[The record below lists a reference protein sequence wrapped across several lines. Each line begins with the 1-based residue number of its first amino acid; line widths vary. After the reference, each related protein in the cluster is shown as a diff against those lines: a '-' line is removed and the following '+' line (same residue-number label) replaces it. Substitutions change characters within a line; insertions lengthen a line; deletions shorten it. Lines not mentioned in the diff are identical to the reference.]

1 MALGLRRK
9 SERCSLCFA
18 YFPEKDSENICARRR
33 FDQVRIEGAEMTVQK
48 FESVWDAIEDDPV
61 KREIYKLRSE
71 LIHVIILHIKAGD
84 LKQREVANL
93 LGISQ
98 PRVSTLM
105 KGDCE
110 SFRLDT
116 LVGFAVKCGHTVSID
131 AA

>member
-1 MALGLRRK
+1 MK
-9 SERCSLCFA
+9 PIV
-18 YFPEKDSENICARRR
+18 FPGFDKVR
-33 FDQVRIEGAEMTVQK
+33 FEGAEMTRRK
-48 FESVWDAIEDDPV
+48 YESVWDAIEDDPA

-71 LIHVIILHIKAGD
+71 LIQAITQYVKANK
-84 LKQREVANL
+84 LKQREVACL

-105 KGDCE
+105 KGDFE
-110 SFRLDT
+110 AFRLDT

>member
-1 MALGLRRK
+1 MTNRK
-9 SERCSLCFA
+9 FA
-18 YFPEKDSENICARRR
+18 
-33 FDQVRIEGAEMTVQK
+33 
-48 FESVWDAIEDDPV
+48 SVWDAIEDDPV

-71 LIHVIILHIKAGD
+71 LIHVIAQYIRANE
-84 LKQREVANL
+84 LKQREVASL

-105 KGDCE
+105 KGDFE

-116 LVGFAVKCGHTVSID
+116 LVGFALKCGHTVSID

>member
-1 MALGLRRK
+1 
-9 SERCSLCFA
+9 
-18 YFPEKDSENICARRR
+18 
-33 FDQVRIEGAEMTVQK
+33 MTKQK

-71 LIHVIILHIKAGD
+71 LIHVITQYIKANR
-84 LKQREVANL
+84 LKQREVASL

-105 KGDCE
+105 KGDFE
-110 SFRLDT
+110 SFRLDAM
-116 LVGFAVKCGHTVSID
+116 VGFAVKYGHTVSID

>member
-1 MALGLRRK
+1 MSKRQ
-9 SERCSLCFA
+9 
-18 YFPEKDSENICARRR
+18 
-33 FDQVRIEGAEMTVQK
+33 FD
-48 FESVWDAIEDDPV
+48 SVWDAIEDDPV

-71 LIHVIILHIKAGD
+71 LIHRINEYINENN
-84 LKQREVANL
+84 LKQREVASL

-105 KGDCE
+105 KGDFE

-116 LVGFAVKCGHTVSID
+116 LVGFAVKCGHAVSIN

>member
-1 MALGLRRK
+1 MSSK
-9 SERCSLCFA
+9 S
-18 YFPEKDSENICARRR
+18 
-33 FDQVRIEGAEMTVQK
+33 FD
-48 FESVWDAIEDDPV
+48 SVWDAIEDDPV

-71 LIHVIILHIKAGD
+71 LIHVVTEHIRANE
-84 LKQREVANL
+84 LKQREIAAV

-105 KGDCE
+105 KGDFE

-116 LVGFAVKCGHTVSID
+116 LAGFALKFGHTISID

>member
-1 MALGLRRK
+1 
-9 SERCSLCFA
+9 
-18 YFPEKDSENICARRR
+18 
-33 FDQVRIEGAEMTVQK
+33 MTEQQ

-71 LIHVIILHIKAGD
+71 LIHVITRYIQANE
-84 LKQREVANL
+84 LKQREVAEL

-98 PRVSTLM
+98 PRVSTLV
-105 KGDCE
+105 KGDFE

-116 LVGFAVKCGHTVSID
+116 LVGFAVKCGHSVSIN

>member
-1 MALGLRRK
+1 
-9 SERCSLCFA
+9 
-18 YFPEKDSENICARRR
+18 
-33 FDQVRIEGAEMTVQK
+33 MTKQK

-61 KREIYKLRSE
+61 KREIFKLRSE
-71 LIHVIILHIKAGD
+71 LIHVINLHINASG
-84 LKQREVANL
+84 LKQREVADL

-105 KGDCE
+105 KGDFE

>member
-1 MALGLRRK
+1 MSK
-9 SERCSLCFA
+9 QEF
-18 YFPEKDSENICARRR
+18 EN
-33 FDQVRIEGAEMTVQK
+33 
-48 FESVWDAIEDDPV
+48 VWDAIEDDPV

-71 LIHVIILHIKAGD
+71 LIHVITEYINANN

-98 PRVSTLM
+98 PRVSILM
-105 KGDCE
+105 KGDLE

-116 LVGFAVKCGHTVSID
+116 LVGFAVRCGHTVSID

>member
-1 MALGLRRK
+1 MNKRK
-9 SERCSLCFA
+9 
-18 YFPEKDSENICARRR
+18 
-33 FDQVRIEGAEMTVQK
+33 FD
-48 FESVWDAIEDDPV
+48 SVWDAIEDDPV

-71 LIHVIILHIKAGD
+71 LIHLITEYID
-84 LKQREVANL
+84 ENNLKQREVASF

-105 KGDCE
+105 KGDLE

-116 LVGFAVKCGHTVSID
+116 LVGFAVKCGHTISID